1 MKRKKSVG
9 QKSIQQKQLYQKK
22 VLAKRLPDEITQ
34 MIITGAQ
41 RTGFDPF
48 QYLVITLQIILH
60 LLEDFT
66 DNRKAIKCHLF
77 LLGGLYLQMQEKA
90 NSITKS

>member
-1 MKRKKSVG
+1 MKGKKSVR

-22 VLAKRLPDEITQ
+22 VLTQRLPDEITQ
-34 MIITGAQ
+34 MIINGAN

-66 DNRKAIKCHLF
+66 DSRKAIHCHLL
-77 LLGGLYLQMQEKA
+77 LLGELYWQMHEEA

>member
-1 MKRKKSVG
+1 MKRKKSVR
-9 QKSIQQKQLYQKK
+9 QKSIQQQQLYQKK
-22 VLAKRLPDEITQ
+22 VLAKRLPDEIIQ
-34 MIITGAQ
+34 VIITGANK
-41 RTGFDPF
+41 TGFDPF

-66 DNRKAIKCHLF
+66 DNRKAIHCHLF
-77 LLGGLYLQMQEKA
+77 LLGGLYWQMHEEA